1 MFASNLCY
9 FFKKINYIWALP
21 VIIQNTGTNSEYWD
35 N

>member
-1 MFASNLCY
+1 MFTSNLCY
-9 FFKKINYIWALP
+9 FKKINYIWALP